1 MPRVK
6 LDPQKCVL
14 TIIDIQPT
22 LTKTIFESSRVLER
36 VAFLAKVANHLRI
49 PVLTTEQNP
58 SRMGNTCDELQPF
71 LDPTAIYSKMT
82 FSAAG
87 CEDYLAKLTELGRTQ
102 VVLVGT
108 ETHICV
114 SLTANDLLDR
124 GFEVVVCPDA
134 VSSRTMER
142 HKLGMERIRDA
153 GAVPAHSESVVYE
166 WVGSAASP
174 DFKPVLQIVKELS
187 AG

>member
-82 FSAAG
+82 FNSAALKWCWWERKPISASVSPPTICLIEASKSSSAQMQFPLEPWSG
-87 CEDYLAKLTELGRTQ
+87 TNSEWSESGMLVQCQPTQ
-102 VVLVGT
+102 SQWFTNGWALPRHPT
-108 ETHICV
+108 
-114 SLTANDLLDR
+114 
-124 GFEVVVCPDA
+124 
-134 VSSRTMER
+134 SSRSCR
-142 HKLGMERIRDA
+142 LLKSCQLARLRFPLRKV
-153 GAVPAHSESVVYE
+153 AV
-166 WVGSAASP
+166 
-174 DFKPVLQIVKELS
+174 
-187 AG
+187 